1 MTPERWRQVQ
11 NVLHGL
17 LEADPVDRD
26 RLAVEA
32 CEGDGELLRE
42 VRSMLRAM
50 SGADGFLEPVGK
62 SQALPALGS
71 MIAQL
76 EPGERVGTYQ
86 IGRQIGEGGMGVV
99 YAAQDLEL
107 HRAAALK
114 FLDHPITQG
123 SEVVERFRREARVAS
138 SMNHPNVC
146 TVYGAGEHRNRPY
159 IAMEL
164 LDGESVKDRIARG
177 AMPEKDLLDC
187 AIALADG
194 LDAAHSAGII
204 HRDIKPGNLFL
215 TRQGPKIL
223 DFGLARSAGASDITL
238 TDTGRAIGTIA
249 YMSPEQARGQK
260 LDARTDLFSFGSVL
274 YEMATGAPAF
284 EGDTAGL
291 VFDAILNGTPVQP
304 RLRNPNISAGFEQII
319 LKLLEKDPDVRYQ
332 TASGLRADLR
342 RLKRDSTGGA
352 PSARTAP
359 FPPTERGVAS
369 NWKRYAMAGGLV
381 ALAALLSLA
390 AWRTWGPAE
399 RPGGGK
405 VRSVA
410 VLPLQAVEKE
420 DQYLGLGMAD
430 GVISRLA
437 SLNLIQVSPTN
448 LIRRY
453 GSPGQDPIAAGRE
466 LRADSVLDGTLQ
478 RDGNRMR
485 IRVTLW
491 NVADGGVLWTSQF
504 DEQYSGIFAIEDSIS
519 RRIAEALALKLTPG
533 TQTMLTKHGTDNLE
547 AYDLVRRAEFYW
559 INADDASRAVSF
571 YEAAIQKDP
580 NYAEAHAGLSWA
592 KNFLF
597 YVGAAAAE
605 EVIPDARRHAARALQ
620 LDPGLPLAHI
630 ADSSIKLVH
639 DWNFPQAEAAAR
651 RAVDLNSS
659 SPDAHF
665 VLSNV
670 LSAMGRHDEAIRE
683 GQRTVDLDPLS
694 TVGNEALAYR
704 YLLARR
710 YKEAETVSMR
720 TLQMDPKNSMALND
734 LIAVGLA
741 KNDGSAVL
749 RHVERLLEAS
759 TPDQVPMAQ
768 AAYKQGGLTGL
779 LQYRLNDA
787 ISQKDSGRRMPAVM
801 LARLASQAQRNDD
814 AFRYLDQAFAA
825 RSSRL
830 IYLRYSPDWDNIRKD
845 PRFGA
850 YLERL
855 QPDSFPAPQKD
866 NAK

>member
-17 LEADPVDRD
+17 LEAGPADRD

-32 CEGDGELLRE
+32 CGGDDELLRE

-50 SGADGFLEPVGK
+50 SGADGFLEPAGK
-62 SQALPALGS
+62 DHVLPALGS

-76 EPGERVGTYQ
+76 EPGEQVGTYR

-99 YAAQDLEL
+99 YVAQDLEL

-114 FLDHPITQG
+114 FLDHPVSQG

-138 SMNHPNVC
+138 SINHPNVC

-164 LDGESVKDRIARG
+164 LEGESVKDRAARG
-177 AMPEKDLLDC
+177 PMPEKELVDC

-194 LDAAHSAGII
+194 LDAAHSAGIV

-223 DFGLARSAGASDITL
+223 DFGLARMAGGGASDLTL
-238 TDTGRAIGTIA
+238 TGTGRAIGTIA

-260 LDARTDLFSFGSVL
+260 LDVRTDLFSFGSVL
-274 YEMATGAPAF
+274 YEMATGKPAF
-284 EGDTAGL
+284 DGETAGL
-291 VFDAILNGTPVQP
+291 VFDAILNGAPVSP
-304 RLRNPNISAGFEQII
+304 RLRNPAIGVGLEQII

-332 TASGLRADLR
+332 TASGLGADLR

-352 PSARTAP
+352 ASARTAA
-359 FPPTERGVAS
+359 VA
-369 NWKRYAMAGGLV
+369 NAAPKRRRWTMYAV
-381 ALAALLSLA
+381 AAAVLLAAVP
-390 AWRTWGPAE
+390 AWRVL
-399 RPGGGK
+399 RDGGK
-405 VRSVA
+405 QTSNIRSVA
-410 VLPLQAVEKE
+410 VLPLQAVASE

-448 LIRRY
+448 LVRRY
-453 GSPGQDPIAAGRE
+453 GNPGQDPIAAGRE
-466 LRADSVLDGTLQ
+466 LKADSVLDGTLQ

-491 NVADGGVLWTSQF
+491 NVADGSVLWTSQF
-504 DEQYSGIFAIEDSIS
+504 DEQFSGIFAIEDSIS

-533 TQTMLTKHGTDNLE
+533 SQSMLTRHGTANLE

-559 INADDASRAVSF
+559 INADDAARANSL

-597 YVGAAAAE
+597 YVGAATAG
-605 EVIPDARRHAARALQ
+605 EVIPDARRHAARALE

-665 VLSNV
+665 VLSKV
-670 LSAMGRHDEAIRE
+670 LSAMGRHEEAIRE
-683 GQRTVDLDPLS
+683 GQRSVDLDPLS
-694 TVGNEALAYR
+694 TAGNEALAYR

-710 YKEAETVSMR
+710 YKEAEKVSMR

-734 LIAVGLA
+734 LIAVGIA
-741 KNDGSAVL
+741 RNDGPAVL
-749 RHVERLLEAS
+749 RYVERLLESS
-759 TPDQVPMAQ
+759 TRGDVSRAQ
-768 AAYKQGGLTGL
+768 DAYRQGGLKGL
-779 LQYRLNDA
+779 LEFRLSDA
-787 ISQKDSGRRMPAVM
+787 IAERDAGRRVPAVV
-801 LARLASQAQRNDD
+801 LARLAAQAQRPDD
-814 AFRYLDQAFAA
+814 AFRYLNQAFAD

-830 IYLRYSPDWDNIRKD
+830 IYLRYSPDWDHIRGD
-845 PRFGA
+845 SRFAA

-855 QPDSFPAPQKD
+855 HPYSAGDV
-866 NAK
+866 AK

>member
-1 MTPERWRQVQ
+1 
-11 NVLHGL
+11 
-17 LEADPVDRD
+17 
-26 RLAVEA
+26 
-32 CEGDGELLRE
+32 
-42 VRSMLRAM
+42 MLRAM
-50 SGADGFLEPVGK
+50 SSADGFLEPGGTA
-62 SQALPALGS
+62 QALPVLGS
-71 MIAQL
+71 MIAQF
-76 EPGERVGTYQ
+76 EAGEQVGTYRVE
-86 IGRQIGEGGMGVV
+86 RQIGEGGMGVV
-99 YAAQDLEL
+99 YAARDTEL
-107 HRAAALK
+107 DRAAALK
-114 FLDHPITQG
+114 FLDHPISQG

-138 SMNHPNVC
+138 SINHPNVC

-177 AMPEKDLLDC
+177 PMPEKELLDC
-187 AIALADG
+187 AIALSDG

-223 DFGLARSAGASDITL
+223 DFGLARTAGTSDITL

-274 YEMATGAPAF
+274 YELATGVPAF
-284 EGDTAGL
+284 EGETAGL
-291 VFDAILNGTPVQP
+291 VFDAILNGTPVPP
-304 RLRNPNISAGFEQII
+304 RLRNPSISAGLEQII

-332 TASGLRADLR
+332 TASDLRADLR
-342 RLKRDSTGGA
+342 RLKRDTTGGVVSA
-352 PSARTAP
+352 PTAAPKSSSKTRWFAAAAGIVILAAISFLGWRT
-359 FPPTERGVAS
+359 FRGVGKA
-369 NWKRYAMAGGLV
+369 AG
-381 ALAALLSLA
+381 SI
-390 AWRTWGPAE
+390 
-399 RPGGGK
+399 
-405 VRSVA
+405 RSVA
-410 VLPLQAVEKE
+410 VLPLQAVATE
-420 DQYLGLGMAD
+420 DQYLGLGLAD

-453 GSPGQDPIAAGRE
+453 GNPGQDPIAAGRE
-466 LRADSVLDGTLQ
+466 LKADSVLDGTLQ
-478 RDGNRMR
+478 RDGNRVR

-533 TQTMLTKHGTDNLE
+533 TQSMLTRHGTDNLE

-559 INADDASRAVSF
+559 INAEDAARAMSL
-571 YEAAIQKDP
+571 YQAAIQKDP

-597 YVGAAAAE
+597 YVGAASAAE
-605 EVIPDARRHAARALQ
+605 AIPDARRHAARALQ

-683 GQRTVDLDPLS
+683 GQRAVDLDPLS
-694 TVGNEALAYR
+694 TSGNEALAYR

-710 YKEAETVSMR
+710 YKESETVSMR

-734 LIAVGLA
+734 LIAVGIA
-741 KNDGSAVL
+741 KNDGPSVL
-749 RHVERLLEAS
+749 RYVERMTEALGGEGAS
-759 TPDQVPMAQ
+759 REIARAQ
-768 AAYKQGGLTGL
+768 AAYREGGLKAL
-779 LQYRLNDA
+779 LLHRLNDA
-787 ISQKDSGRRMPAVM
+787 VAEKDAGRRVPAVS
-801 LARLASQAQRNDD
+801 LARLAAHAQRPDE
-814 AFRYLDQAFAA
+814 AFRYLNQAFAE

-830 IYLRYSPDWDNIRKD
+830 IYLRYAPDWDNLRAD
-845 PRFGA
+845 PRFA
-850 YLERL
+850 TYVERL
-855 QPDSFPAPQKD
+855 QPDAVVGVPAR
-866 NAK
+866 

>member
-11 NVLHGL
+11 NVLHEV
-17 LEADPVDRD
+17 LEADPSDRE
-26 RLAVEA
+26 RLAAEA
-32 CEGDGELLRE
+32 CGGDAELLRE

-50 SGADGFLEPVGK
+50 SGADGFLEPDKTPAV
-62 SQALPALGS
+62 LPALGS
-71 MIAQL
+71 IIAQL
-76 EPGERVGTYQ
+76 EAGEQVGVYR
-86 IGRQIGEGGMGVV
+86 IERQIGEGGMGVV
-99 YAAQDLEL
+99 YAAQDTEL
-107 HRAAALK
+107 HRSAALK
-114 FLDHPITQG
+114 FLDHPVSQG

-138 SMNHPNVC
+138 SINHPNVC
-146 TVYGAGEHRNRPY
+146 TIYGAGEHRNRPY

-164 LDGESVKDRIARG
+164 LEGESVKDRIARG
-177 AMPEKDLLDC
+177 PMPEKELLDC

-194 LDAAHSAGII
+194 LDAAHTAGII

-223 DFGLARSAGASDITL
+223 DFGLARMAGTTDLTL

-274 YEMATGAPAF
+274 YEIATGVPAF
-284 EGDTAGL
+284 EGETAGL
-291 VFDAILNGTPVQP
+291 VFDAILNGTPIAP
-304 RLRNPNISAGFEQII
+304 RLRNPAISAGLEQII
-319 LKLLEKDPDVRYQ
+319 IKLLEKDPDVRYQ

-352 PSARTAP
+352 PTARS
-359 FPPTERGVAS
+359 GSLS
-369 NWKRYAMAGGLV
+369 NTTSTSFWNRYARILV
-381 ALAALLSLA
+381 PALLAVLIA
-390 AWRTWGPAE
+390 IPAWRHFRGTKTGP
-399 RPGGGK
+399 GNI
-405 VRSVA
+405 RSVA
-410 VLPLQAVEKE
+410 VLPLQAVAKE

-453 GSPGQDPIAAGRE
+453 GNPGQDPIAAGRE
-466 LRADSVLDGTLQ
+466 LKADAVLDGTLQ

-491 NVADGGVLWTSQF
+491 NVADSSVLWTSQF

-533 TQTMLTKHGTDNLE
+533 SQTMLTRHGTDNLE

-559 INADDASRAVSF
+559 INAEDAVRATAM
-571 YEAAIQKDP
+571 YEQAIQKDP

-597 YVGAAAAE
+597 YVGAATAP
-605 EVIPDARRHAARALQ
+605 EVIPLARQHAARALQ

-665 VLSNV
+665 ALSNV

-683 GQRTVDLDPLS
+683 GQRAVDLDPLS
-694 TVGNEALAYR
+694 TTGNEALAYR

-710 YKEAETVSMR
+710 YKEAEGVSMR

-734 LIAVGLA
+734 LIAVGIA
-741 KNDGSAVL
+741 RNDGPAVL
-749 RHVERLLEAS
+749 RYVERIIEANGGH
-759 TPDQVPMAQ
+759 DLAQAQ
-768 AAYKQGGLTGL
+768 AAYQQGGLKGL
-779 LQYRLNDA
+779 LQYRLQDA
-787 ISQKDSGRRMPAVM
+787 LAASDSGRRVPAVS
-801 LARLASQAQRNDD
+801 LARLAAQAQRPDD
-814 AFRYLDQAFAA
+814 AFRYLNGAFAA

-830 IYLRYSPDWDNIRKD
+830 IYLRYSPDWDNIRND
-845 PRFGA
+845 SRFAA

-855 QPDSFPAPQKD
+855 QPHSGAGESSK
-866 NAK
+866 